1 MNKWRIAGLSVL
13 VVVAGWL
20 AWRSFMPAEPP
31 PAPTPPPPPREVF
44 HATKPLHVIVAGA
57 ANPNPGSSAGPG
69 ALPNEWLE
77 RELRFVLTRGK
88 MRIASSDAQA
98 GKTAFTLRIEL
109 PEPQKS
115 TNARITLLAP
125 DGVTE
130 KQIDAPLEL
139 KDRLA
144 TVQSLTSYL
153 PKFLGAATTTAD
165 WGALVGTAD
174 AAAYEGFLVGSSAL
188 LDSTARGFIQPAH
201 TRDLARSVEQLE
213 ALTRKYPTFARAQGL
228 LSLAYLSLGGKDQ
241 ASLTQIADGTAKR
254 ALALDD
260 ELADAHSA
268 MGLARLRRGEWI
280 AARER
285 FEAALA
291 IDVNAVPALEGLGC
305 LLAETGQMKAALPVA
320 AHAILMQPG
329 NVGAR
334 ECLVYARLA
343 SSTSTAAPLVDAVDA
358 GADAGAS
365 TDLAVVRV
373 EALSAMLAGDLNT
386 AERLLTAAAGTDST
400 WVKSLLN
407 AASNKKAIPEAL
419 RAITLA
425 ASDGQIDAATEVLC
439 GAALRQ
445 ADFVFNRMS
454 RLEKQ
459 NEAVPLRIL
468 WLPQTTFLRQN
479 RRFEQLATAVDLG
492 SYWQEQ
498 GRADV
503 CEAEPQVYGCN
514 LRPSSIKQKA
524 ARQRD

>member
-1 MNKWRIAGLSVL
+1 
-13 VVVAGWL
+13 
-20 AWRSFMPAEPP
+20 
-31 PAPTPPPPPREVF
+31 
-44 HATKPLHVIVAGA
+44 
-57 ANPNPGSSAGPG
+57 
-69 ALPNEWLE
+69 
-77 RELRFVLTRGK
+77 
-88 MRIASSDAQA
+88 MRIASNDAQA
-98 GKTAFTLRIEL
+98 AKTAFTLRIEL

-115 TNARITLLAP
+115 TNARIILLAP

-153 PKFLGAATTTAD
+153 PKFLGAATATPD
-165 WGALVGTAD
+165 WGSLVGTAE
-174 AAAYEGFLVGSSAL
+174 AAAYEGFLVASSAL
-188 LDSTARGFIQPAH
+188 LDSTARGFTQPAH
-201 TRDLARSVEQLE
+201 TRELARSVEQLE
-213 ALTRKYPTFARAQGL
+213 TLTRKYPTFARAEGL
-228 LSLAYLSLGGKDQ
+228 LALAYLSLGGKDL

-260 ELADAHSA
+260 DLADAHSA

-291 IDVNAVPALEGLGC
+291 IDVNATPALEGLGC
-305 LLAETGQMKAALPVA
+305 LLAETGQMNAALPVA

-343 SSTSTAAPLVDAVDA
+343 SSTSTAAPHVDADA

-386 AERLLTAAAGTDST
+386 AERLLTAAGADST

-459 NEAVPLRIL
+459 SEAVPLRIL

-479 RRFEQLATAVDLG
+479 RRFEQLATAVDLS

-498 GRADV
+498 GRADI

-514 LRPSSIKQKA
+514 LRPSSVKQKST
-524 ARQRD
+524 RQRD

>member
-1 MNKWRIAGLSVL
+1 MNKWRIAGLTLL
-13 VVVAGWL
+13 VVGASWF
-20 AWRSFMPAEPP
+20 AWRSFMPTEPP

-44 HATKPLHVIVAGA
+44 HATKPLHIVVVGA
-57 ANPNPGSSAGPG
+57 SNPSPGPNAGPG
-69 ALPNEWLE
+69 APSNALPNEWLE
-77 RELRFVLTRGK
+77 RELRFVLARGK
-88 MRIASSDAQA
+88 MRIASSAAQA
-98 GKTAFTLRIEL
+98 AKTAFTLRIEL
-109 PEPQKS
+109 PGPQNP

-165 WGALVGTAD
+165 WGALVGTAE
-174 AAAYEGFLVGSSAL
+174 AAAYEGFLLGSSAL
-188 LDSTARGFIQPAH
+188 LDSTARGFTQPAH

-241 ASLTQIADGTAKR
+241 ASLTQIADGAAKR

-260 ELADAHSA
+260 DLADAHSA

-305 LLAETGQMKAALPVA
+305 LLAETGQMNAALPVA

-343 SSTSTAAPLVDAVDA
+343 SPTSTPTVVDA

-365 TDLAVVRV
+365 SDLAVVRV

-386 AERLLTAAAGTDST
+386 AERLLTSAAGADRT

-459 NEAVPLRIL
+459 NEAVPLRVL
-468 WLPQTTFLRQN
+468 WLPQTAFLRQH

-503 CEAEPQVYGCN
+503 CETEPQVYGCN
-514 LRPSSIKQKA
+514 LRPSSVKQKS